1 MTADEI
7 VREVAGAELDLDAV
21 RERIWETID

>member
-7 VREVAGAELDLDAV
+7 LGEVAGAELDLDSV
-21 RERIWETID
+21 RERIWETLP